1 MSALALL
8 HAASTLAM
16 AGLIWFVQ
24 LVHYPLFRFAASG
37 DFPQFAASHQKRTT
51 AIVLPLMTLE
61 LATALA
67 LTLRPPAGSKALALA
82 GLALLGLIWLST
94 ALVQV
99 PLHRKLGRRFDS
111 ETARRLV
118 ATNWIRTAAWSL
130 RSLVALRLIA
140 P

>member
-1 MSALALL
+1 MTAAALL
-8 HAASTLAM
+8 HAGSTLAM
-16 AGLIWFVQ
+16 TGLIWFVQ
-24 LVHYPLFRFAASG
+24 VVHYPLFRFAASG
-37 DFPQFAASHQKRTT
+37 DFPQFADSHQRRTT
-51 AIVLPLMTLE
+51 ALVLPLMTIE
-61 LATALA
+61 LVTAVVLA
-67 LTLRPPAGSKALALA
+67 LRPSAGSGGLALV